1 MTHSDCPVCKDTF
14 VDPHILECGHSIC
27 MSCANELYSLQILK
41 RKIQTEFPSTLLK
54 RERKNREEK
63 EKALKEEEER
73 KQNEQKEKPEEQ
85 QRTNESDA
93 KMDTNG
99 DDHHENREKLDT
111 NEQNGAN
118 EEPIQPKDD
127 KADEEKM
134 EEIEEAPKI
143 EEIPKPAQEEK
154 RYAPTGECLEIRC
167 PVCDVPTSLSID
179 IPAQAQLK
187 VDEQLTKDVEVLK
200 RSRTYF

>member
-85 QRTNESDA
+85 RTNESDA

-118 EEPIQPKDD
+118 EEHIQPKDD
-127 KADEEKM
+127 KDEEKM

-179 IPAQAQLK
+179 KPAQAQLK